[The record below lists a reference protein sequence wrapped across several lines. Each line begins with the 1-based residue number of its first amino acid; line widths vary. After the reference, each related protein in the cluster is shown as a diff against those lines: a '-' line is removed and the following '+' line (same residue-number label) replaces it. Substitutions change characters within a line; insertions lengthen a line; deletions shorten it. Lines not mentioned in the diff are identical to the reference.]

1 MGNNK
6 HDMCI
11 SEDTVK
17 EIVHAELKP
26 VEADIKSARNWV
38 VGFMMTIL
46 LSMFGIGVWV
56 GSIENRVESVTSQ
69 HDRLQT
75 NVENRL
81 QRIEDLLLELTKEVS
96 RK

>member
-11 SEDTVK
+11 SEETVK
-17 EIVHAELKP
+17 GIVHAELKP

-38 VGFMMTIL
+38 VGFMMAIIL
-46 LSMFGIGVWV
+46 TMFSIGVWV
-56 GSIENRVESVTSQ
+56 GSIENRVVSVTQQ
-69 HDRLQT
+69 HDRLQSS
-75 NVENRL
+75 VENRL